1 MEVPGGVVRVRGLE
15 DSSSRLEHRSD
26 NIPFGPHP
34 LSHNSRQLRAET
46 KLLLYTMITYE
57 VHIWQ
62 VGDLVEL
69 LPQPV
74 LDTITVLRMWP
85 WMFGKHEKLDKEPQ
99 NYVEGLRQ
107 LAQLPNS
114 KRIVLLYWN
123 PDGGSRAYHK
133 RAMMESRKRA
143 KDGET
148 QRARVKEVV
157 MELTGK
163 DVEVDKCDIRME

>member
-1 MEVPGGVVRVRGLE
+1 MEVPGGVVRVRGLK
-15 DSSSRLEHRSD
+15 DRSSRLEHRSD

-34 LSHNSRQLRAET
+34 LSHTSRQLRAET
-46 KLLLYTMITYE
+46 KLLRYTMITYE

-62 VGDLVEL
+62 VGDLAEL

-107 LAQLPNS
+107 LVQLPNL
-114 KRIVLLYWN
+114 KRIVLLYWRP
-123 PDGGSRAYHK
+123 PDGGSRAYYK
-133 RAMMESRKRA
+133 RAMIEYRKRV

-163 DVEVDKCDIRME
+163 DVEVDE